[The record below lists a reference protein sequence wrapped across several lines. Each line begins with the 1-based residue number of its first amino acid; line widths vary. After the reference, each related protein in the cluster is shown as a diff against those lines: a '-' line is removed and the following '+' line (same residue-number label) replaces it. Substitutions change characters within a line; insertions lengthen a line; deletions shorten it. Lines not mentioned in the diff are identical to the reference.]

1 MSLASGRMRLATA
14 MVALLAWA
22 AAAPAASASS
32 AVVAHGQTGSFP
44 WVLQVSSTTLRGQP
58 AICARFLSAWG
69 PGQPLGGESFCN
81 GAAEPRHTPRG
92 TVWTFDLHAVAEG
105 WDGVIPDAF
114 GAAAGS
120 IGLRAVV
127 LFVDPRAS
135 NAVATLRDH
144 EVIHNM
150 RTHSLPRK
158 LHRQARIAWSVQ
170 SVTGVQVRGNGVL
183 ISRAV
188 AYDSGG
194 QVVGRFPP
202 PRP

>member
-1 MSLASGRMRLATA
+1 MGGRRPGGEREQRRGCTRPDRFFSVGTAGELDDASGSAGHLRQVLIGVGSR
-14 MVALLAWA
+14 A
-22 AAAPAASASS
+22 AVGRR
-32 AVVAHGQTGSFP
+32 VV
-44 WVLQVSSTTLRGQP
+44 
-58 AICARFLSAWG
+58 
-69 PGQPLGGESFCN
+69 CN